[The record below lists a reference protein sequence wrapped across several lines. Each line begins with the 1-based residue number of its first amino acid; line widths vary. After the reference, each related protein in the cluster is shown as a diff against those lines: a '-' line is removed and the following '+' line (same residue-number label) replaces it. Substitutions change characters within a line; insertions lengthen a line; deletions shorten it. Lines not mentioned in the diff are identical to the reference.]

1 MKLTRWAMMIF
12 GVLFLGAG
20 SCLRPLEVAPIEG
33 PLFCDVEEP
42 RRFTQEEVDWRARFA
57 PANLRRDFRT
67 NLNFERECLGESEGL
82 APGAAA
88 GAAAGGA

>member
-1 MKLTRWAMMIF
+1 MTIC

-42 RRFTQEEVDWRARFA
+42 RRFTQREVDWRAANA

-67 NLNFERECLGESEGL
+67 NLNFERECLGGSEGL
-82 APGAAA
+82 APAAS
-88 GAAAGGA
+88 